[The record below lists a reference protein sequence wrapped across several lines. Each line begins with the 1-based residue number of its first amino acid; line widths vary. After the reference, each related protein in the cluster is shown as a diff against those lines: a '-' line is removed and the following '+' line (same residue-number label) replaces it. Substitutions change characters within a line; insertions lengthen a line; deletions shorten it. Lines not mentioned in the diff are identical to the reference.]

1 MALTFAPGSGFLGAP
16 VVERAGDTLMLVLRR
31 QLGEK
36 EQRIMVSGD
45 ADWFSSGGVS
55 IQKDNVSLNNFGLL
69 MEMLHYMTYGAFP
82 VDNGRPS
89 PTDDAL
95 YLNHTDIWWKI
106 GRAHV

>member
-1 MALTFAPGSGFLGAP
+1 
-16 VVERAGDTLMLVLRR
+16 
-31 QLGEK
+31 
-36 EQRIMVSGD
+36 MVSGD

-95 YLNHTDIWWKI
+95 YLNHTDIWWIKGFFI
-106 GRAHV
+106 YLIPFSLLVGAVWITMKRKKR